1 MIEFLTSGTFRR
13 IIAALLGVL
22 VPFLNK
28 KFDLGLSEANIAE
41 AIVVVVAYIAQS
53 GWREGAQLKS
63 DAHVEAAK
71 AMAAGVGPSTPPSP

>member
-53 GWREGAQLKS
+53 GWKEGSQLKA

-71 AMAAGVGPSTPPSP
+71 AVAAGAAETPKP